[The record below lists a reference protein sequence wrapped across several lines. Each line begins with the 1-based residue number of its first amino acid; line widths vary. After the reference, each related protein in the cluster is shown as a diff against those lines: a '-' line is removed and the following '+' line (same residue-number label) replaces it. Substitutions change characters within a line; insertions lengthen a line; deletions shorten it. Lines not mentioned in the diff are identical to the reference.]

1 MASANR
7 DRDVLI
13 DHTTSLENI
22 ADSVS
27 DLSADIKSGQALQE
41 RREILD
47 WLSDHQYDAQYRR
60 GCQLHCLDT
69 CTWLLNEPEFQSWMQ
84 KRSSLLWMHGQAG
97 SGKTVATSYIINHLS
112 TLPEMRSIRL
122 AYFYYDAS
130 TMESLTPGTFFGT
143 IVKQFCAGLSE
154 IPGDILGAYQR
165 ATIRAGTPKQPDLKE
180 LERFLR
186 LVLEDQSPSIIVVD
200 GLDESPDYGIVCN
213 FLTACVSSGNYPLRV
228 FISSRPEVDLRRR
241 LEIFQEMP
249 VPDKA
254 VEHDIGAYI
263 KMRIESDARLCRMS
277 DKMKGY
283 VEETL
288 RRDSHA
294 M

>member
-1 MASANR
+1 M
-7 DRDVLI
+7 LI
-13 DHTTSLENI
+13 DHTSSLENI

-27 DLSADIKSGQALQE
+27 ELSTDIKSNQALQE

-60 GCQLHCLDT
+60 GCQLHCLNT
-69 CTWLLNEPEFQSWMQ
+69 CTWLLHEPEFQSWMQ

-112 TLPEMRSIRL
+112 TQVGLQSIRL

-130 TMESLTPGTFFGT
+130 TIESLTPETFFGT
-143 IVKQFCAGLSE
+143 IVKQFCAERSE
-154 IPGDILGAYQR
+154 IPEAISNAYQQ
-165 ATIRAGTPKQPDLKE
+165 ATIRAGTPKQAVLRE

-186 LVLEDQSPSIIVVD
+186 LILEDQTPSIIVID
-200 GLDESPDYGIVCN
+200 GLDESPDYAVVCD
-213 FLTACVSSGNYPLRV
+213 FLTTCISSGNYPLRV

-241 LEIFQEMP
+241 FEPFQEIA
-249 VPDKA
+249 VPDA
-254 VEHDIGAYI
+254 AIGDDIGAYI
-263 KMRIESDARLCRMS
+263 KLRIESDTRLRRMS
-277 DKMKGY
+277 DKMKAY